1 MQKDGEVIQLRR
13 EKKCLFVSVFK
24 VGFRKRQHVVVHA
37 VLYIYAIA
45 NSLNAFSTASNV
57 TFTSSS
63 VCSVVTNH
71 ASYLEGARLIP

>member
-1 MQKDGEVIQLRR
+1 MQKVEEVIHV
-13 EKKCLFVSVFK
+13 EGKKKRLFESVFK
-24 VGFRKRQHVVVHA
+24 RWCRKRQRVGVHA
-37 VLYIYAIA
+37 VLYIYAVA
-45 NSLNAFSTASNV
+45 NSLNACSTASSV